1 MKIMKFDMIANEIAT
16 KEDRTMISQI
26 SPSMIS
32 KNYVHEW
39 IPHFFCDSDFLWLLI
54 ASILKLS
61 HPAIKEF
68 VAELEPLTLLNVMQ

>member
-1 MKIMKFDMIANEIAT
+1 MFFFPFKYENNEIW
-16 KEDRTMISQI
+16 
-26 SPSMIS
+26 
-32 KNYVHEW
+32 Y
-39 IPHFFCDSDFLWLLI
+39 